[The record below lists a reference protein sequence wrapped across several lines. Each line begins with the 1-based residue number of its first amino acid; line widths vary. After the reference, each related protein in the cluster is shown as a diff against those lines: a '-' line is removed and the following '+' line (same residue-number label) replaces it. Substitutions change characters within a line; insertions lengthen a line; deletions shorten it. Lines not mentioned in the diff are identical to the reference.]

1 VDTATIEIYREGE
14 WQAAATIC
22 VAGPSHLDTSRLQ
35 YDDDYAIARI
45 QENTEKAAGL
55 ACNYPVELLIRD
67 IASWPAF
74 LLDVLPS
81 GAGRDHWVKRLG
93 ITDGYDADLE
103 LLLHGA
109 GSPPGNLRIREAAM
123 ARDPNMQAPGP
134 DGAVV
139 KMADHAGFTLDEI
152 CERQEHFIEYAYQNG
167 AHTSGASDVAGVAPK
182 FLMVLD
188 EAGRWHAEG
197 ALPDTAIASSWL
209 IKFPRGK
216 ADSDRQVLRL
226 EATYMKLA
234 KALGIRVHDE
244 LQWTRNTLLIPRF
257 DRPRTAQGLQR
268 IGMESL
274 LSLAE
279 ICRYGGEAGGTPSH
293 SVLLNALIAHTTDP
307 QREVTEYLKR
317 DSLNIA
323 LGNKDNHGRN
333 TAVFRHED
341 GRVELTPLFDFAPMY
356 LDPEGIARVSRWEG
370 DQEKGGIPIW
380 EKVIDAMPAIINK
393 KALITELKD
402 FGLSLTTLPEIMARE
417 AVDPAVITQRK
428 HAIEREASA
437 LLNLEAI
444 L

>member
-1 VDTATIEIYREGE
+1 VDTVTIEIYRDGE
-14 WQAAATIC
+14 WLEAATIS
-22 VAGPSHLDTSRLQ
+22 VAGHSHLDSSRLQ
-35 YDDDYAIARI
+35 YDDDYAIAHI
-45 QENTEKAAGL
+45 QENTQKPAGL
-55 ACNYPVELLIRD
+55 GCNYPVELLIRD

-74 LLDVLPS
+74 LLDLLPS

-93 ITDGYDADLE
+93 ISDGHHADLE

-134 DGAVV
+134 DGIAVA
-139 KMADHAGFTLDEI
+139 MTDHPGFTLDEI

-197 ALPDTAIASSWL
+197 ALPDAAIASSWL

-216 ADSDRQVLRL
+216 TDSDRQVLRL

-234 KALGIRVHDE
+234 KAVGIRVHGE
-244 LQWTRNTLLIPRF
+244 LQRTRNTLLIPRF

-274 LSLAE
+274 LSLTE
-279 ICRYGGEAGGTPSH
+279 ICRYGGEAGGSPSH
-293 SVLLNALIAHTTDP
+293 NVLLNALIAHTTDP

-402 FGLSLTTLPEIMARE
+402 FGLSLTTLTEIMARE
-417 AVDPAVITQRK
+417 AVDPTVITQRK

-437 LLNLEAI
+437 LLNLEVI

>member
-1 VDTATIEIYREGE
+1 MDTATIEIYREGE

>member
-1 VDTATIEIYREGE
+1 MDTVTIEIYRDGE
-14 WQAAATIC
+14 WLEAATIS
-22 VAGPSHLDTSRLQ
+22 VAGHSHLDSSRLQ
-35 YDDDYAIARI
+35 YDDDYAIAHI
-45 QENTEKAAGL
+45 QENTQKPAGL
-55 ACNYPVELLIRD
+55 GCNYPVELLIRD

-74 LLDVLPS
+74 LLDLLPS

-93 ITDGYDADLE
+93 ISDGHHADLE

-134 DGAVV
+134 DGIAVA
-139 KMADHAGFTLDEI
+139 MTDHPGFTLDEI

-197 ALPDTAIASSWL
+197 ALPDAAIASSWL

-216 ADSDRQVLRL
+216 TDSDRQVLRL

-234 KALGIRVHDE
+234 KAVGIRVHGE

-274 LSLAE
+274 LSLTE
-279 ICRYGGEAGGTPSH
+279 ICRYGGEAGGSPSH
-293 SVLLNALIAHTTDP
+293 NVLLNALIAHTTDP

-402 FGLSLTTLPEIMARE
+402 FGLSLTTLTEIMARE
-417 AVDPAVITQRK
+417 AVDPTVITQRK

-437 LLNLEAI
+437 LLNLEVI